1 MVFTSPGR
9 SLVGSVP
16 NSPPRRET
24 FGYVA
29 GDMTDHTESYF
40 EETQR
45 FPGWITVLVVLA
57 AGSSIVAF
65 TVGIYVQLIGGEPWG
80 NNPMSDGALTIVG
93 GAFIVFG
100 FGLLWLFASLK
111 LITEVHADA
120 LHIRFAPMRT
130 KRIAFDRI
138 EAAEVRTFRPIR
150 DYGGWGV
157 RYARGV
163 KAYLAKGPRG
173 VYLTMLD
180 GRDILVGSQSPG
192 ELEAALRVWMR

>member
-1 MVFTSPGR
+1 
-9 SLVGSVP
+9 
-16 NSPPRRET
+16 
-24 FGYVA
+24 
-29 GDMTDHTESYF
+29 
-40 EETQR
+40 
-45 FPGWITVLVVLA
+45 
-57 AGSSIVAF
+57 
-65 TVGIYVQLIGGEPWG
+65 
-80 NNPMSDGALTIVG
+80 VG